1 MLQTV
6 KEFFRDEVKKIM
18 ANQMETNR
26 RSGALE
32 HVKQR
37 PALIPSVDVYENAAE
52 ILLLVDLPG
61 VKKGDLKID
70 LDKDQVTIEARRR
83 PVREA
88 TPYAAEFGSTDFRRS
103 FAMPPAIDRDKVDA
117 ELRAGVLRLRLP
129 KSDSARPRQIQVR
142 SA

>member
-1 MLQTV
+1 
-6 KEFFRDEVKKIM
+6 M
-18 ANQMETNR
+18 ANQMENR
-26 RSGALE
+26 RRNSALE

-61 VKKGDLKID
+61 VKRDDLKID
-70 LDKDQVTIEARRR
+70 LDKDQITIEAHRK

-88 TPYAAEFGSTDFRRS
+88 RPYAAEFGSSDFRRT

-117 ELRAGVLRLRLP
+117 EFKAGVLRLRLP
-129 KSDSARPRQIQVR
+129 KSESARPRQIPVR
-142 SA
+142 SE